1 MRLQGFFLGDMSK
14 LGYMYA
20 IFLIG
25 KRIYMSATTTLA
37 DGGPSAILC
46 MISQTLDGFLLFAI
60 RPFNDSQV
68 STTGVCV
75 LARMLARACVRAR
88 VRVCVH
94 VHDNLV

>member
-46 MISQTLDGFLLFAI
+46 MISQTLDSFLLFAI